1 MIRLFQSSHNSRHSG
16 FTLIEMLIVISIIT
30 ILGGLVLAAISVARR
45 TSRENATAAI
55 IKQLEAALTRYE
67 SDFNDYPPSDGD
79 AMGMR
84 GSENLWKY
92 LRTEKK
98 EGPYITSKDVP
109 SCDSDHNGQM
119 EVADA
124 FNHPILYIHHRDY
137 SNKPPNKRTYRLI
150 SYGANGK
157 LELEE
162 RDNDDIVNWDKK
174 RPE

>member
-1 MIRLFQSSHNSRHSG
+1 MSHLLSMSRVSRHRG

-30 ILGGLVLAAISVARR
+30 ILGGMVLAAISIARR

-98 EGPYITSKDVP
+98 EGPYITSKDVQT
-109 SCDSDHNGQM
+109 CDSDHNGQL
-119 EVADA
+119 EIADA

-137 SNKPPNKRTYRLI
+137 ANKAPNKRTFRLI
-150 SYGANGK
+150 SGGANGK
-157 LELEE
+157 FELEE
-162 RDNDDIVNWDKK
+162 RDNDDIVNWNKM